1 MKALFHVAKHVA
13 GTWFGLRR
21 TPVTARETLSLREVG
36 RVLYSLYCSRFRR
49 GSSGDAVNLRT
60 A

>member
-1 MKALFHVAKHVA
+1 MKALFHVA

-21 TPVTARETLSLREVG
+21 TPVTARGTLSLREVG
-36 RVLYSLYCSRFRR
+36 RVLYSLYCSRVPR
-49 GSSGDAVNLRT
+49 GFSGEAVNLRT